1 MNAFEYGLKT
11 KVSFGIDRVGRL
23 AEDVQRWSGDRR
35 AVLITDPG
43 LVRLGIADRIA
54 SLLAGGGVETVLFSD
69 VESDPSSASVDA
81 AAAVIREARA
91 RCVIGLGGGSA
102 MDVAK
107 LAALVAGAEH
117 PAEHYALMANPF
129 PRKRTVTIMIPTTSG
144 TGAEVTSTVVY
155 STAEKRKV
163 WGWDPQLAADLA
175 VLDPVLTAD
184 LPPALTAATGLDA
197 LVHAIEA
204 VTGRR
209 SDPMIKAYGL
219 QAIRLISANLPRAL
233 ENPRDLEA
241 RGQLS
246 VGSML
251 AGLAIEQGGTGI
263 AHCIGHALGTLTRIH
278 HGRAVAAALYHAY
291 AWNMEGH
298 EAAFADIA
306 RAMNVPVAGGAD
318 EAEWAM
324 AGCEFYRGLVER
336 SGLDL
341 SLRGDGLSVEDA
353 PRLAEV
359 MASAENEP
367 MRSNNCRYASDE
379 DLLRLA
385 EALLAPQAA
394 V

>member
-1 MNAFEYGLKT
+1 VNAFEYGLKT
-11 KVSFGIDRVGRL
+11 KVSFGVDRVRRL
-23 AEDVQRWSGDRR
+23 AEDVKEWSGDRR

-54 SLLAGGGVETVLFSD
+54 SLLTDGGVETVLFSN

-91 RCVIGLGGGSA
+91 RCVVGLGGGSA

-129 PRKRTVTIMIPTTSG
+129 PRKRTVAIMIPTTSG
-144 TGAEVTSTVVY
+144 TGAEVTSTVVF

-219 QAIRLISANLPRAL
+219 QAVRLISANLPRAL

-263 AHCIGHALGTLTRIH
+263 AHCIGHALGTLARIH

-298 EAAFADIA
+298 EPAFADIA

>member
-1 MNAFEYGLKT
+1 VNAFEYGLKT
-11 KVSFGIDRVGRL
+11 KVSFGVDRVRRL
-23 AEDVQRWSGDRR
+23 AEDVKEWSGDHR

-54 SLLAGGGVETVLFSD
+54 SLLTDGGVETVLFSN

-91 RCVIGLGGGSA
+91 RCVVGLGGGSA

-129 PRKRTVTIMIPTTSG
+129 PRKRTVAIMIPTTSG
-144 TGAEVTSTVVY
+144 TGAEVTSTVVF

-219 QAIRLISANLPRAL
+219 QAVRLISANLPRAL

-263 AHCIGHALGTLTRIH
+263 AHCIGHALGTLARIH

-298 EAAFADIA
+298 EPAFADIA